1 MTSDYIV
8 ELRIRNGYMRK
19 QMLAK
24 GYYSNAELSRASG
37 VSSSRVGE
45 FMNLLK
51 APVKRSG
58 DWAAGVA
65 EIAAALEC
73 LPEDLFPPQHLEQPL
88 KKNKAELEMDLDQ
101 ISAITS
107 ASPETLLIAQDAKN
121 ILSDAIDSL
130 GGRDAKAI
138 REYFFDGM
146 SMAEIAAGMPHA
158 EECNCAKCWKKGVKG
173 RGIGVT
179 PNRVGQFIERGTKKL
194 RRALRGQGAAD
205 ELIRNILEGA

>member
-51 APVKRSG
+51 APIKRSG

-65 EIAAALEC
+65 EIATTLRC
-73 LPEDLFPPQHLEQPL
+73 LPKDLFPPQHLEQPL
-88 KKNKAELEMDLDQ
+88 KKNRAELEMDLDQ
-101 ISAITS
+101 ISAITN
-107 ASPETLLIAQDAKN
+107 ASPEVLLIAKDAKN

-130 GGRDAKAI
+130 G
-138 REYFFDGM
+138 
-146 SMAEIAAGMPHA
+146 MPHGD
-158 EECNCAKCWKKGVKG
+158 ECNCAKCNANVGPS
-173 RGIGVT
+173 IGVT
-179 PNRVGQFIERGTKKL
+179 PNRVGQLIERGTRKL
-194 RRALRGQGAAD
+194 RRAVRGQGAAN
-205 ELIRNILEGA
+205 ELMRDMGEHYDQSF